1 MLRIL
6 IGGLM
11 HETNTLNP
19 RPTDLAAFRACEWLE
34 GEALLAGRRGT
45 GSEIGGFLDVLE
57 AAPDVA
63 VLPGTFGAALPA
75 GRVADDV
82 LEAVLAGLA
91 RAAGGGP
98 VDGVLLALHGAMVAA
113 SHDDGEG
120 ALLER
125 LRAIVGEAVPIVA
138 TLDLHAT
145 LTPAMAALGS
155 AYIIY
160 RTYPHMDQRER
171 GQEAARLL
179 LRAVRG
185 EVRPVVAVAKRPLR
199 IGPPQNVLPGD
210 APMCRIM
217 ARAREMERTIQGVL
231 AACPAHG
238 FMQQEVPQA
247 GIGAAVTTDNDPALA
262 ARLAEE
268 LAAMLYAEREAYAV
282 AIPSPAEAIRLA
294 LRAEGPVAIA
304 DVGDNIG
311 AGTPGDGTA
320 LLHEILRQ
328 RAPSAFVPLCDPA
341 AARLAA
347 AAGIG
352 AEVTLAVGG
361 QSDPLYGPPAVITG
375 RVRALIDG
383 LYTSRA
389 GMGYTPGVP
398 ANMGLSARVDCGGL
412 TVVLTSRPASPNNLM
427 HARAIGVYPEDYQI
441 TVCKG
446 GLAFREAYRPP
457 VTRTHLL
464 ADTPGYSALLP
475 AEPRAPRR

>member
-1 MLRIL
+1 
-6 IGGLM
+6 
-11 HETNTLNP
+11 
-19 RPTDLAAFRACEWLE
+19 
-34 GEALLAGRRGT
+34 
-45 GSEIGGFLDVLE
+45 
-57 AAPDVA
+57 
-63 VLPGTFGAALPA
+63 
-75 GRVADDV
+75 
-82 LEAVLAGLA
+82 
-91 RAAGGGP
+91 
-98 VDGVLLALHGAMVAA
+98 
-113 SHDDGEG
+113 
-120 ALLER
+120 
-125 LRAIVGEAVPIVA
+125 
-138 TLDLHAT
+138 
-145 LTPAMAALGS
+145 
-155 AYIIY
+155 
-160 RTYPHMDQRER
+160 
-171 GQEAARLL
+171 
-179 LRAVRG
+179 
-185 EVRPVVAVAKRPLR
+185 
-199 IGPPQNVLPGD
+199 
-210 APMCRIM
+210 
-217 ARAREMERTIQGVL
+217 
-231 AACPAHG
+231 
-238 FMQQEVPQA
+238 
-247 GIGAAVTTDNDPALA
+247 
-262 ARLAEE
+262 
-268 LAAMLYAEREAYAV
+268 V

-304 DVGDNIG
+304 DAGDNIG

-475 AEPRAPRR
+475 AEPPAPRR